1 MKLPIPSEMCP
12 VCFIPDI
19 YSVKANDLQHGK
31 LLICKVIDIF
41 DIKAAVFKQINTAAA
56 FISPNDMLDHTFRK
70 KSYEKQIP
78 HKCRETLHLWGIY
91 LLLQWQL
98 GYQSVFKAPYKF
110 DSSLLASPT
119 AVTT

>member
-12 VCFIPDI
+12 VRFIPDI

-31 LLICKVIDIF
+31 LLICKMIDIF

-78 HKCRETLHLWGIY
+78 RKCKKHCTWGTLRKEG
-91 LLLQWQL
+91 
-98 GYQSVFKAPYKF
+98 APRAF
-110 DSSLLASPT
+110 VSQ
-119 AVTT
+119 